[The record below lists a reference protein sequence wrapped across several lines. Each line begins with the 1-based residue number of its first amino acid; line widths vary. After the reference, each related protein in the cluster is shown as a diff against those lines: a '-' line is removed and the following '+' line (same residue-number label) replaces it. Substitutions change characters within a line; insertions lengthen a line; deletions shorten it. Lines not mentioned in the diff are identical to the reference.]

1 MVSDILYSKK
11 EALNNTPAP
20 KLGLANINEFEMKEY
35 EQGAFENSDDDGGVQ
50 L

>member
-1 MVSDILYSKK
+1 MVSDVLHRKK

-20 KLGLANINEFEMKEY
+20 ELEHPNINEFDIEEY